1 MRSSHRSVFHGCST
15 LHASAAVNRDT
26 FDDGRS
32 GGAIEECGYQ
42 KVARGITRLLRRT
55 RTSAY
60 LESAFGALASPPS
73 GEMRLPN
80 VREGEGSPEDL
91 GGTLAPDSNPKDG
104 HFRRHRQRCP
114 NAPGRRRRGHLP
126 EPDLGPVI
134 PKSNLSPSGALS
146 RRREPDHRRESRLP
160 GKSAIEV
167 AGWSA
172 RSQLR
177 REPCRAAVSTRRP
190 APRMPCQTGEVSR
203 TLRIGRL
210 HSQRLRQGGT
220 NALHSSRR
228 HLVGG
233 THCAI

>member
-26 FDDGRS
+26 LDDGRS

-126 EPDLGPVI
+126 ERDFRPVT
-134 PKSNLSPSGALS
+134 PKSDLSPSGAFIWPILVPA
-146 RRREPDHRRESRLP
+146 RR
-160 GKSAIEV
+160 
-167 AGWSA
+167 
-172 RSQLR
+172 
-177 REPCRAAVSTRRP
+177 
-190 APRMPCQTGEVSR
+190 
-203 TLRIGRL
+203 
-210 HSQRLRQGGT
+210 
-220 NALHSSRR
+220 
-228 HLVGG
+228 
-233 THCAI
+233 